1 MADRKTLRL
10 TLCGLL
16 SFAAVLCVA
25 SAFYSEKRVSEEP
38 DFLPAGT
45 TARFEFP
52 SRLRVATYNLHNFRD
67 ENRFSEKGKF
77 QYKHP
82 KSEKSKESLYRTI
95 LEVRPDVLAVQE
107 VGGAKWLSELAS
119 ALARRGLAFPYSVCL
134 EGRDG
139 YNRLG
144 ILSRVPFS
152 KTIELVAPEKLTRG
166 ILGIVVPVAGGNL
179 LHVYNV
185 HLKSKVSSDPDDPE
199 GAERRSREA
208 RYVRRLIEFDVRDE
222 KTAAKIPASVRLPT
236 AERRENAAPE
246 FFVLLGDFNDNPG
259 SKPLAALEVG
269 TFARALPAKNE
280 DGGVLTFFN
289 PNRGYFHTFD
299 RIFASPALFKDFYV
313 PGSAKIA
320 EFSWSQTASDHR
332 LVYADFD
339 FTGTLRREKNSPENK
354 K

>member
-1 MADRKTLRL
+1 MADRKRLRL

-16 SFAAVLCVA
+16 AFTAALCVA
-25 SAFYSEKRVSEEP
+25 AAFFSEKRISAEST
-38 DFLPAGT
+38 LAAGT
-45 TARFEFP
+45 AKPFEFP
-52 SRLRVATYNLHNFRD
+52 ERLRVATYNLHNFRD

-82 KSEKSKESLYRTI
+82 KSEKSKEALYRTI
-95 LEVRPDVLAVQE
+95 IEVRPDVLAVQE
-107 VGGAKWLSELAS
+107 VGGAEWLRELAA
-119 ALARRGLAFPYSVCL
+119 ALERRGLAFPYSVCL

-139 YNRLG
+139 YNRLA

-152 KTIELVAPEKLTRG
+152 KTIEIIAPEKLTRG
-166 ILGIVVPVAGGNL
+166 MLGVVIPVSGGSL
-179 LHVYNV
+179 FHVYNV
-185 HLKSKVSSDPDDPE
+185 HLKSKVSADPDDPE

-222 KTAAKIPASVRLPT
+222 KTASKIPASVRFPVS
-236 AERRENAAPE
+236 ERRENVAPE

-259 SKPLAALEVG
+259 SKPLASLEVES
-269 TFARALPAKNE
+269 FARALPAKNE

-299 RIFASPALFKDFYV
+299 RIFASPALFKKFYV
-313 PGSAKIA
+313 PESAKIA

-339 FTGTLRREKNSPENK
+339 FAGTLRREKNVPDDK